1 MSTPLQNLINFGQSA
16 WYDNIERRLL
26 ENGELASMIE
36 RGDIRGVTSNPT
48 IFQNAIAKSSDY
60 DSALVPMAWA
70 GWNAEQI
77 FWQLA
82 IEDIRTACDLFL
94 PLYRQT
100 DGGDGYVSLEVNP
113 RLAHDTDTTVS
124 EAKRLWAAVDRPNL
138 MIKIPATLAGLPA
151 VRQVIAAGINV
162 NVTLI
167 FSIARYQQVMDAY
180 LSGLEDRLAAGEKIA
195 SIASVASFFVSR
207 IDAKVDKA
215 IGDRSPQ
222 LLGKLAIANAKLA
235 YQEYKQVFTSE
246 RFAKLQPKC
255 ARVQRPLWASTGT
268 KNPAYPDTLYVDT
281 LIGPETVNT
290 VPPATL
296 AAFRDHGTAA
306 ATLQTGIE
314 EARQAFADVEALGI
328 SVDAV
333 TTELETEGVKAFVD
347 AFDAL
352 LQTVDDRR
360 KSAVAELATLA
371 APVAGRV
378 AQLEAASTPT
388 RIWAHDPTLWT
399 ADPAGQDEVRRRL
412 GWLDLP
418 HCVDIRPI
426 TEFAAT
432 DPFKKALL
440 LGMGGSSLAPEVTS
454 LVFSLSPDGALPSGD
469 GRGGGQTFHFAILDS
484 TEPGQVL
491 AAASDFPIAET
502 LFIVSSKS
510 GGTAEIN
517 AFLEYFW
524 ARCVSAFGE
533 EKAGQHFI
541 AVTDPGTSLEKLAT
555 ERRFRKIFI
564 SDPNVGGRFSVLSPF
579 GLVPAALMGVD
590 VARFQASAA
599 ELEAQCGAEIP
610 AARNPGLVLGA
621 IIAEA
626 ARQGSD
632 KLTVF
637 ADAPWQSFGSWLEQ
651 LVAESSGKNGV
662 GIVPIDLEPAA
673 APKAYGRDRIF
684 VYLRQDGSHDAA
696 ISDLKLAGFPVLTF
710 PLSNPYDLAAEF
722 YRWEFATAV
731 ACAVL
736 GVNAFDQPDVQ
747 DSKDRTK
754 AKIKEFQ
761 NLGKL
766 SEGEMARWDGNLRPV
781 LELLAQAK
789 AGDYVAL
796 NAYLPRNPEM
806 EALLTR
812 LRLTVRARTGCA
824 TTVGFGPR
832 FLHST
837 GQLHKGG
844 ADNGVFLQITADP
857 AADADI
863 PTQGMTFGT
872 LVRAQSL
879 GDLEALQ
886 ARGRRALRLHLP
898 NPAALSELVEALEQ
912 AA

>member
-1 MSTPLQNLINFGQSA
+1 MTTPLQQLISFGQSV

-26 ENGELASMIE
+26 ANGELAAMIE

-82 IEDIRTACDLFL
+82 IEDIRAACDLFL

-113 RLAHDTDTTVS
+113 RLAHDTETTVS
-124 EAKRLWAAVDRPNL
+124 EARRLWAAVDRPNL
-138 MIKIPATLAGLPA
+138 MIKIPATLEGLPA
-151 VRQVIAAGINV
+151 IRQVIAAGINV

-167 FSIARYQQVMDAY
+167 FSITRYQLVMEAY
-180 LSGLEDRLAAGEKIA
+180 LSGLEDRLAAGGKIA
-195 SIASVASFFVSR
+195 SIASVASFFISR
-207 IDAKVDKA
+207 IDTKADKA
-215 IGDRSPQ
+215 IGDRAPE

-235 YQEYKQVFTSE
+235 YQEYKKVFESE

-268 KNPAYPDTLYVDT
+268 KNPAYPDTLYLDT

-306 ATLQTGIE
+306 ATLQTGLE
-314 EARQAFADVEALGI
+314 EARHAFEGVGALGI
-328 SVDAV
+328 SVDQV
-333 TTELETEGVKAFVD
+333 TAELEAEGVKAFVD

-360 KSAVAELATLA
+360 KAAVAELASLA
-371 APVAGRV
+371 TPVAERV
-378 AQLEAASTPT
+378 AQLERDSAPT
-388 RIWAHDPTLWT
+388 RLWAHDPSLWT
-399 ADPAGQDEVRRRL
+399 ADPAGQDEIRRRL

-418 HCVDIRPI
+418 HCVDTRAI
-426 TEFAAT
+426 TEFTAT
-432 DPFKKALL
+432 SPFKKALL

-454 LVFSLSPDGALPSGD
+454 LVFDLRPS
-469 GRGGGQTFHFAILDS
+469 TFDFAILDS
-484 TEPGQVL
+484 TDPAQVL
-491 AAASDFPIAET
+491 ATAAAFPIAET

-517 AFLEYFW
+517 AFLEFFW

-533 EKAGQHFI
+533 EKAGEHFI

-590 VARFQASAA
+590 VARFQARAADLMAECAA
-599 ELEAQCGAEIP
+599 EVP
-610 AARNPGLVLGA
+610 AARNPGLVLGT

-626 ARQGSD
+626 ARHGSD

-637 ADAPWQSFGSWLEQ
+637 ADAPWGSFGSWLEQ

-662 GIVPIDLEPAA
+662 GIVPIDQEPAA

-684 VYLRQDGSHDAA
+684 VYLRQNGAYDGAV
-696 ISDLKLAGFPVLTF
+696 SDLKLAGFPVLTF
-710 PLSNPYDLAAEF
+710 PLTSPYDLAAEF

-731 ACAVL
+731 ACAIL

-754 AKIKEFQ
+754 AKIKEYQ
-761 NLGKL
+761 LTGKL
-766 SEGEMARWDGNLRPV
+766 AEGEMAKWMGDLRPV
-781 LELLAQAK
+781 LDLLAKAQ

-812 LRLTVRARTGCA
+812 LRLAVRAQTGSA

-872 LVRAQSL
+872 LVRSQSL

-898 NPAALSELVEALEQ
+898 NPAALSDVVDALEK
-912 AA
+912 AG